1 MTDNSDLIY
10 QNLFLTNA
18 ISRNISIVIS
28 GAERIGS
35 SWCALCLAH
44 ALNLEK
50 KRVLLVATGALM
62 NTTMVNNKS
71 TIPSIAHA
79 ISMEVVE

>member
-1 MTDNSDLIY
+1 MIY
-10 QNLFLTNA
+10 DIEKQPVYA
-18 ISRNISIVIS
+18 GAS
-28 GAERIGS
+28 GPA
-35 SWCALCLAH
+35 CAPLVTYGYVFDKMYKK
-44 ALNLEK
+44 EI